1 MQIQIL
7 SVQIV
12 GAFTK
17 ANKPYEKLDLAYKN
31 LTFQGKVEGKNLM
44 PFGANAAAFKTL
56 RDAPPG
62 SVFDITVQKNDQGY
76 NDWLAATPASADP
89 ASSYSA
95 PPAAPS
101 RGNTSNTAPTAAR
114 TSTYETPEERA
125 AKQVYIVRQ
134 SSLSTAV
141 AALSVGSKSALK
153 ADDVIAFANQLADY
167 VLGHDKSPAS
177 SADTGFDD
185 MSDDVPL

>member
-31 LTFQGKVEGKNLM
+31 LTYQGKVEGKNLM
-44 PFGANAAAFKTL
+44 PFGANAAAFKAL
-56 RDAPPG
+56 RDAPAG

-76 NDWLAATPASADP
+76 NDWLAATPVSGEAVGAP
-89 ASSYSA
+89 A
-95 PPAAPS
+95 PTNAPS
-101 RGNTSNTAPTAAR
+101 SVYSGNTSKTAPAR

-167 VLGHDKSPAS
+167 VLGNDKAPAS
-177 SADTGFDD
+177 SSDTGFDD